1 MFGSMPNITESD
13 AVRVDHGGNSSNTQD
28 QSTVMNLRLQ
38 NDDRGRG
45 VNNSQTDQ
53 RQDG

>member
-13 AVRVDHGGNSSNTQD
+13 AVRVDHGNATNTKD
-28 QSTVMNLRLQ
+28 QSAVMNLRLQ
-38 NDDRGRG
+38 NDDMGRG
-45 VNNSQTDQ
+45 VNCSQTDQ